1 MIVAADRNKRIF
13 RQHGSFYLAIGIP
26 LVVSLYFIL
35 GVRTDWARM
44 STAEE
49 AVKNLGKFVPPNIS
63 VIPDLMG
70 ATFDT
75 ILIAFMST
83 LLIGF
88 LVPPVV
94 WLASRNITPNIF
106 FYFIGRAII
115 VITRSVHELV
125 WAIIFVI
132 AVGLGPLAGILALGI
147 RGIGFVSKVV
157 SEEVEAIDER
167 PIEAIRAT
175 GANSFKVIVL
185 AIIPQIMPVF
195 LGTLIFQY
203 EIDLRRAA
211 VVGVVGGGG
220 LGLAFHQAMI
230 QFQWHDATAIVVI
243 LIVMVGVGEI
253 VSRMLRGGII

>member
-1 MIVAADRNKRIF
+1 MVTDRNRKIIYR
-13 RQHGSFYLAIGIP
+13 HGIYTLAAGVP

-44 STAEE
+44 STFQ
-49 AVKNLGKFVPPNIS
+49 VLIKNIGKFLPPNIS

-75 ILIAFMST
+75 ILIAFLAT
-83 LLIGF
+83 LVIGV

-94 WLASRNITPNIF
+94 WLASRNITPNIV
-106 FYFIGRAII
+106 FYYIGRAII
-115 VITRSVHELV
+115 VISRSVHELV

-132 AVGLGPLAGILALGI
+132 AVGLGPLAGIMALGV

-175 GANSFKVIVL
+175 GANSLTIIIL

-195 LGTLIFQY
+195 LGTLIFQW

-211 VVGVVGGGG
+211 IIGVVGGGG

-230 QFQWHDATAIVVI
+230 QYNWDDATAIVMI
-243 LIVMVGVGEI
+243 LIFIVGIGEF
-253 VSRMLRGGII
+253 VSRMLRVRII

>member
-1 MIVAADRNKRIF
+1 MVAARNKRII
-13 RQHGSFYLAIGIP
+13 RQHVSFYLAVGVP
-26 LVVSLYFIL
+26 LFISLYFIL
-35 GVRTDWARM
+35 GVQTDWDRM
-44 STAEE
+44 SSAEE
-49 AVKNLGKFVPPNIS
+49 AVRNLGKFIPPNVS
-63 VIPDLMG
+63 VIPNLMG

-75 ILIAFMST
+75 ILIAFLATVM
-83 LLIGF
+83 IAV

-94 WLASRNITPNIF
+94 WLASRNITPNIV

-115 VITRSVHELV
+115 IITRSVHELV

-157 SEEVEAIDER
+157 SEEIEAIDMG
-167 PIEAIRAT
+167 PIEAVKAT
-175 GANSFKVIVL
+175 GANTFKVIVL
-185 AIIPQIMPVF
+185 AVIPQIMPVF
-195 LGTLIFQY
+195 LGTLIFQF
-203 EIDLRRAA
+203 EVDLRRAA

-243 LIVMVGVGEI
+243 LIVMVGIGEI
-253 VSRMLRGGII
+253 VSRLLRDRLI

>member
-1 MIVAADRNKRIF
+1 MVAARNKRII
-13 RQHGSFYLAIGIP
+13 RQHVSFYLAVGVP
-26 LVVSLYFIL
+26 LFISLYFIL
-35 GVRTDWARM
+35 GVQTDWDRM
-44 STAEE
+44 SSAEE
-49 AVKNLGKFVPPNIS
+49 AVRNLGKFIPPNVS
-63 VIPDLMG
+63 VIPNLMG

-75 ILIAFMST
+75 ILIAFLATVM
-83 LLIGF
+83 IAV

-94 WLASRNITPNIF
+94 WLASRNITPNIV

-115 VITRSVHELV
+115 IITRSVHELV

-157 SEEVEAIDER
+157 SEEIEAIDMG
-167 PIEAIRAT
+167 PIEAVKAT
-175 GANSFKVIVL
+175 GANTFKVIVL
-185 AIIPQIMPVF
+185 AVIPQIMPVF
-195 LGTLIFQY
+195 LGTLIFQF
-203 EIDLRRAA
+203 EVDLRRAA

-243 LIVMVGVGEI
+243 LIVMVGIGEF
-253 VSRMLRGGII
+253 VSRLLRDRLI

>member
-1 MIVAADRNKRIF
+1 MAAGRNKRIF
-13 RQHGSFYLAIGIP
+13 RQHGIFYLAIGIP

-35 GVRTDWARM
+35 GVRTDWTRM
-44 STAEE
+44 SNFEE
-49 AVKNLGKFVPPNIS
+49 AVKNFGKFVPPNIS
-63 VIPDLMG
+63 VIPNLMG

-75 ILIAFMST
+75 ILIAFLAT
-83 LLIGF
+83 FVIGI

-94 WLASRNITPNIF
+94 WLASRNITPNIV

-115 VITRSVHELV
+115 VISRSVHELV

-132 AVGLGPLAGILALGI
+132 AVGLGPLAGIMALGV

-157 SEEVEAIDER
+157 SEEVEAIDEG

-175 GANSFKVIVL
+175 GANAFNVIVL

-230 QFQWHDATAIVVI
+230 QFQWDDATAIVVI
-243 LIVMVGVGEI
+243 LIVIVSIGEI
-253 VSRMLRGGII
+253 VSRMLRGRII

>member
-1 MIVAADRNKRIF
+1 MIVVAARNKRII
-13 RQHGSFYLAIGIP
+13 RQHVSFYLAVGVP
-26 LVVSLYFIL
+26 LFISLYFIL
-35 GVRTDWARM
+35 GVQTDWDRM
-44 STAEE
+44 SSAEE
-49 AVKNLGKFVPPNIS
+49 ALRNVGKFIPPNVS
-63 VIPDLMG
+63 VIPNLMG

-75 ILIAFMST
+75 ILIAFLATVM
-83 LLIGF
+83 IAV

-94 WLASRNITPNIF
+94 WLASRNITPNIV

-115 VITRSVHELV
+115 IITRSVHELV

-157 SEEVEAIDER
+157 SEEIEAIDMG
-167 PIEAIRAT
+167 PIEAVKAT
-175 GANSFKVIVL
+175 GANTFKVIVL
-185 AIIPQIMPVF
+185 AVIPQIMPVF
-195 LGTLIFQY
+195 LGTLIFQF
-203 EIDLRRAA
+203 EVDLRRAA

-243 LIVMVGVGEI
+243 LIVMVGIGEF
-253 VSRMLRGGII
+253 VSRLLRDRLI

>member
-1 MIVAADRNKRIF
+1 MIVVAARNKRII
-13 RQHGSFYLAIGIP
+13 RQHVSFYLAVGVP
-26 LVVSLYFIL
+26 LFISLYFIL
-35 GVRTDWARM
+35 GVQTDWDRM
-44 STAEE
+44 SSAEE
-49 AVKNLGKFVPPNIS
+49 AVRNLGKFIPPNVS
-63 VIPDLMG
+63 VIPNLMG

-75 ILIAFMST
+75 ILIAFLATVM
-83 LLIGF
+83 IAV

-94 WLASRNITPNIF
+94 WLASRNITPNIV

-115 VITRSVHELV
+115 IITRSVHELV

-157 SEEVEAIDER
+157 SEEIEAIDMG
-167 PIEAIRAT
+167 PIEAVKAT
-175 GANSFKVIVL
+175 GANTFKVIVL
-185 AIIPQIMPVF
+185 AVIPQIMPVF
-195 LGTLIFQY
+195 LGTLIFQF
-203 EIDLRRAA
+203 EVDLRRAA

-243 LIVMVGVGEI
+243 LIVMVGIGEI
-253 VSRMLRGGII
+253 VSRLLRDRLI

>member
-1 MIVAADRNKRIF
+1 MASDRNIKIF
-13 RQHGSFYLAIGIP
+13 RRQGIYTLAVGIP
-26 LVVSLYFIL
+26 LVISLYFIL

-44 STAEE
+44 STFE
-49 AVKNLGKFVPPNIS
+49 VMVRNLGKFVPPNIS

-70 ATFDT
+70 ATIDT
-75 ILIAFMST
+75 ILIAFLAT
-83 LLIGF
+83 LVIAT

-94 WLASRNITPNIF
+94 WLASRNIAPNIV

-115 VITRSVHELV
+115 VISRSVHELV

-132 AVGLGPLAGILALGI
+132 AVGLGPLAGIMALGI
-147 RGIGFVSKVV
+147 RGVGFVSKVV

-175 GANSFKVIVL
+175 GASTLTVIIL

-195 LGTLIFQY
+195 LGTLIFQW

-211 VVGVVGGGG
+211 IIGVVGGGG

-230 QFQWHDATAIVVI
+230 QYKWDDATAIVVI
-243 LIVMVGVGEI
+243 LIVIVAVGEI
-253 VSRMLRGGII
+253 VSRMLRVRII

>member
-1 MIVAADRNKRIF
+1 
-13 RQHGSFYLAIGIP
+13 
-26 LVVSLYFIL
+26 
-35 GVRTDWARM
+35 M

-49 AVKNLGKFVPPNIS
+49 MVRNLGKFVPPNIS
-63 VIPDLMG
+63 VIPRLMG

-75 ILIAFMST
+75 ILIAFLATVM
-83 LLIGF
+83 IGV

-94 WLASRNITPNIF
+94 WLASRNITPNIV

-115 VITRSVHELV
+115 IITRSVHELV

-132 AVGLGPLAGILALGI
+132 AVGLGPLAGILALGV

-157 SEEVEAIDER
+157 SEEIEAIDMG
-167 PIEAIRAT
+167 PVEAIRAT
-175 GANSFKVIVL
+175 GANTFKVIVL

-195 LGTLIFQY
+195 LGTLIFQF

-230 QFQWHDATAIVVI
+230 QYQWHDATAIVVI
-243 LIVMVGVGEI
+243 LIVVVGIGEI
-253 VSRMLRGGII
+253 VSRLLRDRLI

>member
-1 MIVAADRNKRIF
+1 VVAARNKRII
-13 RQHGSFYLAIGIP
+13 RQHVSFYLAVGVP
-26 LVVSLYFIL
+26 LFISLYFIL
-35 GVRTDWARM
+35 GVQTDWDRM
-44 STAEE
+44 SSAEE
-49 AVKNLGKFVPPNIS
+49 AVRNLGKFIPPNVS
-63 VIPDLMG
+63 VIPNLMG

-75 ILIAFMST
+75 ILIAFLATVM
-83 LLIGF
+83 IAV

-94 WLASRNITPNIF
+94 WLASRNITPNIV

-115 VITRSVHELV
+115 IITRSVHELV

-157 SEEVEAIDER
+157 SEEIEAIDMG
-167 PIEAIRAT
+167 PIEAVKAT
-175 GANSFKVIVL
+175 GANTFKVIVL
-185 AIIPQIMPVF
+185 AVIPQIMPVF
-195 LGTLIFQY
+195 LGTLIFQF
-203 EIDLRRAA
+203 EVDLRRAA

-243 LIVMVGVGEI
+243 LIVMVGIGEI
-253 VSRMLRGGII
+253 VSRLLRDRLI

>member
-1 MIVAADRNKRIF
+1 MIVVAARNKGII
-13 RQHGSFYLAIGIP
+13 RQRVSFYLAIGGP
-26 LVVSLYFIL
+26 LFISLYFIL
-35 GVRTDWARM
+35 GVQTDWDRV
-44 STAEE
+44 SSAEE
-49 AVKNLGKFVPPNIS
+49 AVRNLGKFIPPNVS
-63 VIPDLMG
+63 VIPNLMG

-75 ILIAFMST
+75 ILIAFLATVM
-83 LLIGF
+83 IAVF
-88 LVPPVV
+88 VPPVV
-94 WLASRNITPNIF
+94 WLASRNITPNIV

-115 VITRSVHELV
+115 IITRSVHELV

-157 SEEVEAIDER
+157 SEEIEAIDMG
-167 PIEAIRAT
+167 PIEAVKAT
-175 GANSFKVIVL
+175 GANTFKVIVL
-185 AIIPQIMPVF
+185 AVIPQIMPVF
-195 LGTLIFQY
+195 LGTLIFQF

-243 LIVMVGVGEI
+243 LIVMVGMGEI
-253 VSRMLRGGII
+253 VSRLLRDRLI